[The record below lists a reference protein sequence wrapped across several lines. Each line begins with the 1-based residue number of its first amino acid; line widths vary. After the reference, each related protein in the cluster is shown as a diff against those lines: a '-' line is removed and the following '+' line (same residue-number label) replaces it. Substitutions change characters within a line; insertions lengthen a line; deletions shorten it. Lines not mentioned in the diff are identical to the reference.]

1 MPEVAPELEEMK
13 PEGFLVVR
21 TGPGNGPGC
30 ILAACA
36 AEKVNLP
43 SGTVAPVVFLLPEA
57 AARGA
62 KQLLDWK
69 DIFIKNGGG
78 LLLVWYYRKVFV
90 RLAQHN
96 FLEKINN
103 HPYGDIE
110 LS

>member
-21 TGPGNGPGC
+21 AGPDDGPGC

-43 SGTVAPVVFLLPEA
+43 SGTAALVVFLLPEA

-62 KQLLDWK
+62 KRLLDWK
-69 DIFIKNGGG
+69 DIFIKSGGG
-78 LLLVWYYRKVFV
+78 WSWFGTIEKFSLDL
-90 RLAQHN
+90 HN
-96 FLEKINN
+96 TIFRKINN
-103 HPYGDIE
+103 HPYNDIK